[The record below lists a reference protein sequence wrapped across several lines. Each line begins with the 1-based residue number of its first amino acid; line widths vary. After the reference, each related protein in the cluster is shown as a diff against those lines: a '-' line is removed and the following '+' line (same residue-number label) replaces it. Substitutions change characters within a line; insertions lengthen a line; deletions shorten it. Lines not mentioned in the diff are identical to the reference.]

1 MVLPWNNWGFTMKE
15 IPSQIKIS
23 AIEIGVNFRCEQG
36 LAPTYD
42 HLNAG
47 KWISGFMGTVFS
59 DKGIG

>member
-47 KWISGFMGTVFS
+47 K
-59 DKGIG
+59 